1 MMRVNEKKRERYG
14 RIRVISSASWV
25 CSIPELGEQQSRN
38 VPRSEQRH
46 KQSKRKGKKQ
56 QEKEHVTLHCSSLN
70 VKVDSLIKYFSKP
83 PPKKSSIIK
92 V

>member
-70 VKVDSLIKYFSKP
+70 VKVDSLIKYF
-83 PPKKSSIIK
+83 KKNNK
-92 V
+92 EKYHLL